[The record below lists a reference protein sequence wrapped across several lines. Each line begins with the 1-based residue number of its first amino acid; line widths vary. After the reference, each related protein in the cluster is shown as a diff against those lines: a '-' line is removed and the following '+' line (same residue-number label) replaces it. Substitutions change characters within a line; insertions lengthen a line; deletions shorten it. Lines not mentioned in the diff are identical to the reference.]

1 MFRRPSFAFLYI
13 TCFRLVSIKPF
24 FIILTDLFQVI
35 LYCFAASLADV
46 EEKSDG
52 LREALGAIDVDAL
65 SPREAL
71 DQLYALKAQLEQE

>member
-1 MFRRPSFAFLYI
+1 MPL
-13 TCFRLVSIKPF
+13 
-24 FIILTDLFQVI
+24 
-35 LYCFAASLADV
+35 FAASLADV

-52 LREALGAIDVDAL
+52 LREALGALDVDAL